1 MWSRIKVEGMTD
13 DEMNTLRVSTEAFH
27 GDHGIDAFREIFG
40 RKILGIEIDPLNG
53 HPLDIHLTLR
63 SLPGFAMAMGSLSP
77 MRNRHPSALL
87 DNDDVVLVVM
97 QSGVGE
103 VNQYGRVATVSEGE
117 AVLTANGAEATFT
130 GLTST
135 RVINFRLSRNLLTP
149 HVADLDALVARPIP
163 KDNRVLQLLVG
174 YATMLNDQ
182 DELATAELR
191 QMVATHMH
199 GLAALLLGGDVGPH
213 EQSLRAAR
221 LKSIKDHVL
230 ERLGRHDLTLADVAR
245 SQQISESYIRQLLA
259 ENGTTFTDF
268 VRNGRLMRAHRMLI
282 DPACADRSI
291 SAIAYEAGFG
301 DLSYFNRSFR
311 RRYGATPSDVR
322 EAARRAGDSRP

>member
-1 MWSRIKVEGMTD
+1 MTD
-13 DEMNTLRVSTEAFH
+13 DEMKTLRVSTEAFH
-27 GDHGIDAFREIFG
+27 GGHGIDAFREIFG
-40 RKILGIEIDPLNG
+40 RKILGIEIDPLEG
-53 HPLDIHLTLR
+53 HPLDIDLTLR

-103 VNQYGRVATVSEGE
+103 VNQYGRVATINEGE

-135 RVINFRLSRNLLTP
+135 RVINFRLSRSLLVP

-163 KDNRVLQLLVG
+163 KDNRVLQLLIG
-174 YATMLNDQ
+174 YATMLNGQ
-182 DELATAELR
+182 AELATSELR
-191 QMVATHMH
+191 HMVATHMH
-199 GLAALLLGGDVGPH
+199 GLAALLLAAGGDVGPH
-213 EQSLRAAR
+213 DGSLRAAR
-221 LKSIKDHVL
+221 LKSIKEHIL
-230 ERLGRHDLTLADVAR
+230 ERMGHPGLTLADVAR

-268 VRNGRLMRAHRMLI
+268 LRNRRLMHAHRVLI
-282 DPACADRSI
+282 DPAFADRSI

-311 RRYGATPSDVR
+311 RRFGATPSDVR
-322 EAARRAGDSRP
+322 EAAQRARMSGT

>member
-1 MWSRIKVEGMTD
+1 MTD
-13 DEMNTLRVSTEAFH
+13 DELKTLRVSTAAFREN
-27 GDHGIDAFREIFG
+27 GGVDAFREIFG
-40 RKILGIEIDPLNG
+40 REILGIEIDPLDG
-53 HPLDIHLTLR
+53 HPLDINLTLR
-63 SLPGFAMAMGSLSP
+63 SLPGFAMASGSLSP
-77 MRNRHPSALL
+77 MRNRHTSALL

-103 VNQYGRVATVSEGE
+103 VNQYGRVATVNEGE

-130 GLTST
+130 GRTAT
-135 RVINFRLSRNLLTP
+135 RVINLRLSRSLLAP

-163 KDNRVLQLLVG
+163 RDNRTLRLLVG

-191 QMVATHMH
+191 HMVATHVH
-199 GLAALLLGGDVGPH
+199 GLAALLLGGNGDLVVR
-213 EQSLRAAR
+213 EQGLRAAR
-221 LKSIKDHVL
+221 LSSIKGDIL
-230 ERLGRHDLTLADVAR
+230 ERIGHHDLTLADVAR

-268 VRNGRLMRAHRMLI
+268 VLSGRLTRAHRMLT
-282 DPACADRSI
+282 DPHYGDRSI
-291 SAIAYEAGFG
+291 SAVAYEAGFG
-301 DLSYFNRSFR
+301 DLSYFNRTFR

-322 EAARRAGDSRP
+322 EAARRAKDL

>member
-1 MWSRIKVEGMTD
+1 MTD
-13 DEMNTLRVSTEAFH
+13 DEMKTLRVSTEAFH
-27 GDHGIDAFREIFG
+27 DNRGIDAFREIFG

-53 HPLDIHLTLR
+53 HPLDIDMTLR

-103 VNQYGRVATVSEGE
+103 VNQYGRVATVNEGE

-135 RVINFRLSRNLLTP
+135 RVINFRLSRSLLAP

-163 KDNRVLQLLVG
+163 KDNRVLQLLIG
-174 YATMLNDQ
+174 YATMLNGQ
-182 DELATAELR
+182 AELATSELR
-191 QMVATHMH
+191 HMVATHIH
-199 GLAALLLGGDVGPH
+199 GLAALLLGSGGDVGPH
-213 EQSLRAAR
+213 EVSLRAAR
-221 LKSIKDHVL
+221 LMSIKDHML
-230 ERLGRHDLTLADVAR
+230 ERMGYAGLTLADVAR

-268 VRNGRLMRAHRMLI
+268 LRNGRLTRAHRMLI
-282 DPACADRSI
+282 DPAFADRSI

-311 RRYGATPSDVR
+311 RRFGATPSDVR
-322 EAARRAGDSRP
+322 EAAQRARASGT

>member
-1 MWSRIKVEGMTD
+1 MPD
-13 DEMNTLRVSTEAFH
+13 DEIKKLRITTEAFH
-27 GDHGIDAFREIFG
+27 EDGGVEAFRETFG
-40 RKILGIEIDPLNG
+40 REILGIEIDPLDG
-53 HPLDIHLTLR
+53 HPLDINLTLR
-63 SLPGFAMAMGSLSP
+63 ALPGFAMASGTLSP
-77 MRNRHPSALL
+77 MRNRHPTALL

-135 RVINFRLSRNLLTP
+135 RVINCRLSRNLLTP

-174 YATMLNDQ
+174 YPTMLNDQ

-191 QMVATHMH
+191 QMGATDMH

-230 ERLGRHDLTLADVAR
+230 ERLGRHDLTVADVAR
-245 SQQISESYIRQLLA
+245 SQQISESYIRQL
-259 ENGTTFTDF
+259 
-268 VRNGRLMRAHRMLI
+268 
-282 DPACADRSI
+282 
-291 SAIAYEAGFG
+291 
-301 DLSYFNRSFR
+301 
-311 RRYGATPSDVR
+311 
-322 EAARRAGDSRP
+322 

>member
-1 MWSRIKVEGMTD
+1 MTD
-13 DEMNTLRVSTEAFH
+13 DELKTLRVSTAAFREN
-27 GDHGIDAFREIFG
+27 GGVDAFREIFG
-40 RKILGIEIDPLNG
+40 REILGIEIDPLDG
-53 HPLDIHLTLR
+53 HPLDINLTLR
-63 SLPGFAMAMGSLSP
+63 SLPGFAMASGSLSP
-77 MRNRHPSALL
+77 MRNRHTSALL

-103 VNQYGRVATVSEGE
+103 VNQYGRVATVNEGE

-130 GLTST
+130 GRTAT
-135 RVINFRLSRNLLTP
+135 RVINLRLSRSLLAP

-163 KDNRVLQLLVG
+163 RDNRTLRLLVG

-191 QMVATHMH
+191 HMVATHVH
-199 GLAALLLGGDVGPH
+199 GLAALLLGGNGDLAVR
-213 EQSLRAAR
+213 EQGLRAAR
-221 LKSIKDHVL
+221 LSSIKGDIL
-230 ERLGRHDLTLADVAR
+230 ERIGHHDLTLADVAR

-268 VRNGRLMRAHRMLI
+268 VLSGRLTRAHRMLT
-282 DPACADRSI
+282 DPHYGDRSI
-291 SAIAYEAGFG
+291 SAVAYEAGFG
-301 DLSYFNRSFR
+301 DLSYFNRTFR

-322 EAARRAGDSRP
+322 EAARRAKDL